1 MTPKTVALLLLG
13 LVALVGPILES
24 WWTGRVESLS
34 NFDLGLTLVAISLI
48 FWWYH
53 VDKRE
58 RGYQAGPLMNAGV
71 VALSMVAL
79 PVYFIRSRGWKRGLL
94 ATLVAA
100 AIFGVLLGLGELGE
114 RIGEILSPPST
125 HLKASAA
132 PEATSARLM
141 RR

>member
-1 MTPKTVALLLLG
+1 VTPKTVALLLLG
-13 LVALVGPILES
+13 LVALVGPILER
-24 WWTGRVESLS
+24 WWTGRVEPLS

-58 RGYQAGPLMNAGV
+58 CGYQAGPLMNAGV

-79 PVYFIRSRGWKRGLL
+79 PVYFIRSRGWKRGLP

-100 AIFGVLLGLGELGE
+100 AIFGVLLGLDELGE
-114 RIGEILSPPST
+114 RIGEIL
-125 HLKASAA
+125 A
-132 PEATSARLM
+132 P
-141 RR
+141 